1 MMLLIIAASVTLAA
15 AQAPDTGSAWN
26 RIPGGPGSGCAHDS
40 SYAFFIH
47 PGDAQRLV
55 IYLNGGGACWNAVNC
70 DLHGRATFH
79 DLIDSTQLPDLQ
91 DGVFDLANARNPIRG
106 FTIVFIPYCTGDV
119 FLGARTVSY
128 SNTDT
133 TGTRRQFEIRHRG
146 RANADQAVAW
156 VYAQYP
162 APQLVF
168 VAGSSA
174 GAIPSP
180 LYASEVAQHYPRAR
194 VVQLGDGAGGYR
206 APAIPGILAMWG
218 ATTALRQD
226 AAYRG
231 VDSAT
236 LTFETLYE
244 VAAATTPHVTFAQYN
259 TAADN
264 VQLAFL
270 AMLGV
275 RDVRFEDFLRT
286 NFADIRRSNLALRT
300 YTAPGPMHTI
310 LRRAEFYSLT
320 VDGVA
325 IRDWVADLLD
335 GKGVADVG
343 QSLLTGSGH

>member
-1 MMLLIIAASVTLAA
+1 V
-15 AQAPDTGSAWN
+15 
-26 RIPGGPGSGCAHDS
+26 
-40 SYAFFIH
+40 
-47 PGDAQRLV
+47 
-55 IYLNGGGACWNAVNC
+55 
-70 DLHGRATFH
+70 HGRATFR
-79 DLIDSTQLPDLQ
+79 DVIDSSQVPDQ
-91 DGVFDLANARNPIRG
+91 KDGIFDFANARNPIRN
-106 FTIVFIPYCTGDV
+106 FTVVFIPYCTGDV

-128 SNTDT
+128 TTTDT
-133 TGTRRQFEIRHRG
+133 TATRHQFEIRHRG

-156 VYAQYP
+156 VYAHYL

-180 LYASEVAQHYPRAR
+180 LYAAQVAQHYPRAR

-206 APAIPGILAMWG
+206 APAIPGILAQWG

-226 AAYRG
+226 TAYRA

-244 VAAATTPHVTFAQYN
+244 VAARITPRVSFAQYN
-259 TAADN
+259 SAADN
-264 VQLAFL
+264 VQLTFL

-275 RDVRFEDFLRT
+275 HDVRFADLLAA
-286 NFADIRRSNLALRT
+286 NFADIRQTNRVLRT
-300 YTAPGPMHTI
+300 YTAPGAMHTI
-310 LRRAEFYSLT
+310 LRRPEFYSLS

-335 GKGVADVG
+335 GTRMADVG
-343 QSLLTGSGH
+343 QSLLAGSSH